1 MACKAGWSS
10 EFLMEVLDKT
20 FINNAYKHHRENVL
34 YEREIALLPATQPFV
49 QKTIKLAGMK
59 EELMDLKAQRQRMH
73 EMIHE
78 LTRNMYVTEAELHRG
93 IHSQSENE
101 KTSVF
106 IRSCP
111 CDGCKGYLSVQ
122 WKCGICETQFCP
134 NCSALLINTEA
145 NVHVCNDDDVAT
157 TKLLKTNTKPCP
169 SCTTLIFKID
179 GCDQMFC
186 TVCHSAFSWRSGV
199 IEKHHIHNPH
209 YYDWVRNNHNGQ
221 VPREPRD
228 NPCHDGELPTIWDI
242 DQHVKSMSMSF
253 TMKTSYFEFYR
264 LLGHVRYSELPR
276 YAPNEDVNKNMKL
289 RIDFL
294 MNKVNENM
302 LKKKLQQF
310 ERVDA
315 RKRAIH
321 QILSMYFMV
330 GCDMIK
336 AMLTMTMSSQF
347 DSQLEE
353 ISVLH
358 DYTNA
363 QLMMMSKT
371 YDCTAPYINK
381 ISYNVVRK
389 KYNE

>member
-1 MACKAGWSS
+1 
-10 EFLMEVLDKT
+10 
-20 FINNAYKHHRENVL
+20 
-34 YEREIALLPATQPFV
+34 
-49 QKTIKLAGMK
+49 
-59 EELMDLKAQRQRMH
+59 
-73 EMIHE
+73 
-78 LTRNMYVTEAELHRG
+78 
-93 IHSQSENE
+93 
-101 KTSVF
+101 
-106 IRSCP
+106 
-111 CDGCKGYLSVQ
+111 
-122 WKCGICETQFCP
+122 
-134 NCSALLINTEA
+134 
-145 NVHVCNDDDVAT
+145 
-157 TKLLKTNTKPCP
+157 
-169 SCTTLIFKID
+169 
-179 GCDQMFC
+179 
-186 TVCHSAFSWRSGV
+186 
-199 IEKHHIHNPH
+199 
-209 YYDWVRNNHNGQ
+209 
-221 VPREPRD
+221 
-228 NPCHDGELPTIWDI
+228 
-242 DQHVKSMSMSF
+242 MSMSF